1 MDTARTIEIAGSPMK
16 LLGIAAGAL
25 VFVALGFMFVLGY
38 LPPDGNI
45 VIRAIGVVCIAF
57 FGLCLVVALAR
68 LFGGL
73 GTVVTVSP
81 QGIRDSR
88 VTADVV
94 PWHAIADIS
103 TWGYEGTRVIV
114 LAIDPA
120 AEQQFTMTPVA
131 RWTRGVN
138 AGLGA
143 DGLSVSTTDL
153 RIDHDTLLDIVTAYW
168 QAYRAR

>member
-1 MDTARTIEIAGSPMK
+1 MSDAAPESVLDVDRDGDVT
-16 LLGIAAGAL
+16 LLTLTREDRRNAL
-25 VFVALGFMFVLGY
+25 NR
-38 LPPDGNI
+38 D
-45 VIRAIGVVCIAF
+45 
-57 FGLCLVVALAR
+57 LCLAIREAAEGAVA
-68 LFGGL
+68 
-73 GTVVTVSP
+73 
-81 QGIRDSR
+81 
-88 VTADVV
+88 
-94 PWHAIADIS
+94 
-103 TWGYEGTRVIV
+103 EGTRVIV

-168 QAYRAR
+168 QAYRAG